1 VSRQP
6 VPTGSARLIGCVDF
20 ILGAIMVVR
29 PDRIAGA
36 TASSAVPPI
45 AVVRVL
51 GSRYLV
57 QGLTELAR
65 PGPTVLALSSGV
77 DGLHAL
83 SMFALAAARPEYRRP
98 AMTSGTVATVRALV
112 AGSVARRMHQ
122 TQS

>member
-1 VSRQP
+1 MSGQP
-6 VPTGSARLIGCVDF
+6 VLTGPARLIGCVDV

-29 PDRIAGA
+29 PDRLAGA
-36 TASSAVPPI
+36 AAGSAVPPV

-65 PGPTVLALSSGV
+65 PSPTVLALSSGV

-83 SMFALAAARPEYRRP
+83 SMFAVAATRTEYRRP
-98 AMTSGTVATVRALV
+98 AMLSGAVAAVRALV
-112 AGSVARRMHQ
+112 AGAIARRMHP